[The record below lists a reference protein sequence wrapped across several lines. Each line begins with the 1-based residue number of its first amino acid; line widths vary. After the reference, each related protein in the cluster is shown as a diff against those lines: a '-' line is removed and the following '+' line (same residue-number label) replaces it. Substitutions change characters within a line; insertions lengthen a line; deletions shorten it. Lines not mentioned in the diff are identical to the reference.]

1 MKLEKETSI
10 FLQFL
15 REKREKEAAMLWE
28 TIDRFFK
35 MHLIKRNRR
44 LLLVGIVYS
53 IVFIVTGCSTNDKLP
68 KVLDI
73 RVTATNNKNFAV
85 SNTNEIIADNEI
97 CFLEKD
103 DSIDAENIA
112 AIYCDI
118 YKEAVRTN
126 TLGSL
131 ETKKR
136 IIVRLGENGYVAVDN
151 ENQVDWQGQN
161 RQ

>member
-1 MKLEKETSI
+1 M
-10 FLQFL
+10 QFEIGERDKYFFTVSK
-15 REKREKEAAMLWE
+15 REKREGSSYVMGN
-28 TIDRFFK
+28 DRQIFK

-53 IVFIVTGCSTNDKLP
+53 IVFIVTGCSANDKLP

-118 YKEAVRTN
+118 YKEAVKNKYAGQLRN
-126 TLGSL
+126 
-131 ETKKR
+131 KKAHYCKTWR
-136 IIVRLGENGYVAVDN
+136 EWLCGC
-151 ENQVDWQGQN
+151 
-161 RQ
+161 